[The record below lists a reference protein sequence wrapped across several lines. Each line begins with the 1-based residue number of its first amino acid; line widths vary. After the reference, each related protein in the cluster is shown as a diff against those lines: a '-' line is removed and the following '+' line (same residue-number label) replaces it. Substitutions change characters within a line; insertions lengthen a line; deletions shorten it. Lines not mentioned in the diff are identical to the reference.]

1 MSCYAVPGRLRRPSE
16 LLLTA
21 LVVLMALL
29 PFVAT
34 ADDGVEEVRRAVT
47 GFYNTY
53 VKARPQGVP
62 REKEMVKLRPYLSK
76 ALDQN
81 LKQARQAEQQY
92 QKANRGAV
100 PPLIEGDL
108 FTSLFEGATAFR
120 LISCEVR
127 KDVAS
132 CGIEFTSINPADRS
146 PFKWQDKVHLV
157 LESRRW
163 LIDDVEY
170 LGNWEFM
177 HKGRLKTVLR
187 QAIKDSKT

>member
-1 MSCYAVPGRLRRPSE
+1 M
-16 LLLTA
+16 
-21 LVVLMALL
+21 
-29 PFVAT
+29 
-34 ADDGVEEVRRAVT
+34 
-47 GFYNTY
+47 
-53 VKARPQGVP
+53 
-62 REKEMVKLRPYLSK
+62 
-76 ALDQN
+76 
-81 LKQARQAEQQY
+81 
-92 QKANRGAV
+92 
-100 PPLIEGDL
+100 IEGDL

-127 KDVAS
+127 KDEAS
-132 CGIEFTSINPADRS
+132 CTIEFTSINPTDHS
-146 PFKWQDKVHLV
+146 LFKWNDKVHLV

>member
-1 MSCYAVPGRLRRPSE
+1 MPCYAVHGRLRRPIEWSRTWLII
-16 LLLTA
+16 LL
-21 LVVLMALL
+21 VLF

-34 ADDGVEEVRRAVT
+34 ADEGSEEVRRAVT

-53 VKARPQGVP
+53 VKARPQGIP
-62 REKEMVKLRPYLSK
+62 QEKEMAKLRPYLSK

-120 LISCEVR
+120 LISCEVQ

-132 CGIEFTSINPADRS
+132 CDIEFTSINPTDRS
-146 PFKWQDKVHLV
+146 PFKWKDKVHLV

-170 LGNWEFM
+170 RGNWEFM
-177 HKGRLKTVLR
+177 HKGRLKAVLR
-187 QAIKDSKT
+187 RAIEDSKK